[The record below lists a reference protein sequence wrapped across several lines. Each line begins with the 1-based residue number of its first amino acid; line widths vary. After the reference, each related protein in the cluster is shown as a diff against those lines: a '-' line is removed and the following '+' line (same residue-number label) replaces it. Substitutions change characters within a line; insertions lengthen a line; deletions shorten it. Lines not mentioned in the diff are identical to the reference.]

1 MEKYYKRKRYQN
13 QIVREKDRKWF
24 KDMALVLMLTL
35 LIAGAVMFYVWQQV
49 EKIKFGY
56 KIEQMKKE
64 KEVLQELNRELK
76 LERSYLRR
84 LERIENIA
92 KQKLNMIE
100 PEDNCVIIVKKQ
112 AEKNKNVKN
121 TKNKTKQGS

>member
-49 EKIKFGY
+49 EMIKFGY

-64 KEVLQELNRELK
+64 KGVLQELN
-76 LERSYLRR
+76 
-84 LERIENIA
+84 
-92 KQKLNMIE
+92 
-100 PEDNCVIIVKKQ
+100 
-112 AEKNKNVKN
+112 
-121 TKNKTKQGS
+121 

>member
-49 EKIKFGY
+49 EMIKFGY

-64 KEVLQELNRELK
+64 KGVLQELNRELK

-92 KQKLNMIE
+92 KQKLHMIE
-100 PEDNCVIIVKKQ
+100 PEDNCVIIAKKTNR
-112 AEKNKNVKN
+112 EK
-121 TKNKTKQGS
+121 

>member
-1 MEKYYKRKRYQN
+1 MEKYYKRNRYQN

-49 EKIKFGY
+49 EMIKFGY

-64 KEVLQELNRELK
+64 KGVLQELNRELK

-92 KQKLNMIE
+92 KQKLHMIE
-100 PEDNCVIIVKKQ
+100 PEEDCVIIVKKQ
-112 AEKNKNVKN
+112 TEKNKNGKDA
-121 TKNKTKQGS
+121 KNKTKQGS